1 MELTSEDNRR
11 SLSDL
16 RSNLETG
23 LYSPASFDSDKKNG
37 GLGQL
42 GGVSS
47 QVEKPQDPTGEALVG
62 GSLARRNSINS
73 SDKIVSSSRL
83 I

>member
-23 LYSPASFDSDKKNG
+23 LYSPASFDPDKKNG

-47 QVEKPQDPTGEALVG
+47 QVEKPQDSAGENPAAAN
-62 GSLARRNSINS
+62 LARRNSVNS
-73 SDKIVSSSRL
+73 SNKIVSGSRL